1 MKEVEIFI
9 KKFGFEQQTVT
20 TNFATKAIGTN
31 YDVKDGF
38 MEFCDNA
45 YDARIK
51 GSKLVVT
58 INVDNDNH
66 TLSFRD
72 NGTGMENDVNLFK
85 LGGTDKEKDKNKIG
99 KFGIGVS
106 GAVSAIAT
114 QCVYDKTDLVEVCYK
129 SSRNG
134 HHFEKHVAIT
144 PNGDMYLGKASFSD
158 CNIDEHYTEVIFNN
172 VQVDNIAKIV
182 LSMEETFEYPIQ
194 KDMDIIVNGRRLGQ
208 SADAHRTFND
218 DINEKK
224 ISVGEYTVDVKWCII
239 NGSKGDKERKLP
251 EASLRIYDKSS
262 GRLLA
267 KSLRLWKLFGMKEAQ
282 QTICGLRTAIFIDSS
297 LESYKLF
304 GIQPAKNGITLKDY
318 TDKMEFLDLVTELSK
333 IYNLAA
339 GKNCAKV
346 NIPSTI
352 SYNGVTYFIRQSIDE
367 SYGKFIIIN
376 DKEIDIKKKYST
388 NDVIE
393 LIDDIRILKQEN
405 KKLKDKLNKKTKS
418 AKA

>member
-1 MKEVEIFI
+1 
-9 KKFGFEQQTVT
+9 
-20 TNFATKAIGTN
+20 
-31 YDVKDGF
+31 
-38 MEFCDNA
+38 
-45 YDARIK
+45 
-51 GSKLVVT
+51 
-58 INVDNDNH
+58 
-66 TLSFRD
+66 
-72 NGTGMENDVNLFK
+72 
-85 LGGTDKEKDKNKIG
+85 
-99 KFGIGVS
+99 
-106 GAVSAIAT
+106 
-114 QCVYDKTDLVEVCYK
+114 
-129 SSRNG
+129 
-134 HHFEKHVAIT
+134 
-144 PNGDMYLGKASFSD
+144 MYLGKPSFSACD
-158 CNIDEHYTEVIFNN
+158 IDEHYTEVTFNN
-172 VQVDNIAKIV
+172 VQVDNMAKIV

-194 KDMDIIVNGRRLGQ
+194 KDMDIIVNGRTLGQ

-318 TDKMEFLDLVTELSK
+318 TDKMEFINLVTELSK

-367 SYGKFIIIN
+367 SYGKFIIIS

-388 NDVIE
+388 NEVIE
-393 LIDDIRILKQEN
+393 LIDDIRVLKQEN